1 MDATR
6 FGTMF
11 RTLATRRLTRRTA
24 LLGGT
29 AALAAGFGVS
39 SRQQAGASAMQGAT
53 RESVTAAIGQLDA
66 FIQNAMSSTGVPGLA
81 AAVVFQDEVVH
92 LAGYGLRE
100 VGKSDLVDADTVFQL
115 ASLSKPIS
123 STAIAAVVG
132 DGAVTWDSRIS
143 DLIPDF
149 ALFDPWVSR
158 EVTLRDMFSHRSG
171 LPGFAGDDLA
181 DLGYDRE
188 AVLHRLRFLQPASS
202 FRSTYAY
209 TNFGMTAAAVA
220 AATAA
225 GTVWEDLTATRL
237 YQPLGMTNTSSRFD
251 DFMAATNRARSHALI
266 DGSYVAKYQ
275 SQPDGE
281 SPAAGVSSTARDLAQ
296 WVRLQLGNGTVDGT
310 EIVAAEALAETH
322 RPHIAISRPENPVT
336 ARTGFYG
343 LGWDVNVD
351 NQGRVRLGHSGAF
364 LQGVGTTV
372 YLLPAEELGIVVLTN
387 AAPIGLAEGIAH
399 SFFDM
404 VDTGTV
410 TVDYIEIARKALAPL
425 LAPTYGTAVDYTKRP
440 ADAAP
445 AVALAAYAG
454 VYTNDY
460 FGEAEIDAGDDGLVL
475 RLGPEQTSYP
485 MRHFD
490 RDVFLYLPVDGAPSH
505 RLGESPYG
513 ESAVTFSVGADERAI
528 SVVIENLDL
537 NRQGTFTRAP

>member
-1 MDATR
+1 MGKRLFSRRRVLQTGATGIAAAAVA
-6 FGTMF
+6 GT
-11 RTLATRRLTRRTA
+11 
-24 LLGGT
+24 GIN
-29 AALAAGFGVS
+29 VS
-39 SRQQAGASAMQGAT
+39 AKQQATPTVDQGAT
-53 RESVTAAIGQLDA
+53 SESVTAAIGQLDA

-81 AAVVFQDEVVH
+81 VAVVFQDEVVH
-92 LAGYGLRE
+92 LAGYGVRE

-123 STAIAAVVG
+123 STAIAEVVG
-132 DGAVTWDSRIS
+132 AGAVTWDSRIC
-143 DLIPDF
+143 DLTPDF
-149 ALFDPWVSR
+149 ALFDPWASR

-171 LPGFAGDDLA
+171 LPGFAGDDLS

-209 TNFGMTAAAVA
+209 ANFGMTAAAVA
-220 AATAA
+220 TATAA
-225 GTVWEDLTATRL
+225 GTVWEELIATRL

-251 DFMAATNRARSHALI
+251 DFMAAANRARSHALV
-266 DGSYVAKYQ
+266 DGAFVARYQ
-275 SQPDGE
+275 SQPDAE

-322 RPHIAISRPENPVT
+322 RPHIAANRPENPEV

-343 LGWDVNVD
+343 LGWDVNYD
-351 NQGRVRLGHSGAF
+351 TQGRVRLAHSGAF
-364 LQGVGTTV
+364 IQGVGTTV
-372 YLLPAEELGIVVLTN
+372 YLLPAEQLGIVVLTN
-387 AAPIGLAEGIAH
+387 GSPIGVVEGIAH

-410 TVDYIEIARKALAPL
+410 TVDYIEIARNALAPL
-425 LAPTYGTAVDYTKRP
+425 LEAATGSEVDYTKP
-440 ADAAP
+440 PTDAQP
-445 AVALAAYAG
+445 PLDLAAYAG
-454 VYTNDY
+454 VYANDY
-460 FGEAEIDAGDDGLVL
+460 FGDALVDAEGDGLVL
-475 RLGPEQTSYP
+475 RLGPEQTAYP

-490 RDVFLYLPVDGAPSH
+490 RDLFLYQPIDGSPSH

-513 ESAVTFSVGADERAI
+513 ESAATFLVGADERAI

-537 NRQGTFTRAP
+537 NQQGTFTRAP